1 MEVMLVQELVVVM
14 EHTFVY
20 VHQAAVTDVADV
32 TLGRLQEH
40 IVDAQLIHVDV
51 YKGQTLQFV
60 DFKAVEQVHQC
71 VQVQPFNK
79 YNQRQWHN

>member
-1 MEVMLVQELVVVM
+1 MLVHQTDVVM
-14 EHTFVY
+14 EHIFVY
-20 VHQAAVTDVADV
+20 VHQAAATDVALV
-32 TLGRLQEH
+32 TLERLQEH

-71 VQVQPFNK
+71 VQVQPFN
-79 YNQRQWHN
+79 